1 MQVSAVAE
9 KVCKAKVKNEYGEQ
23 VPCGTKLK
31 GECLNRKNHVGKYK
45 TGFCS
50 NGFCEGK
57 SVKSTLTGK
66 PMKHCMDWRTCG
78 CTCHVEIDKLFIMT
92 KNLRTFKDMSG
103 YEAPVSHYQMPT
115 LEERAAMA
123 VAAKGAA
130 KEVVIIESP
139 MPELIPVTIKRE
151 FNETNTGRQGRG
163 QLEYRVKEF
172 CDEYLLSKD
181 PAPATPKYV
190 AEVIAKKYGIAAP
203 SQGAV
208 DAVFK
213 RWNALGFAMIASK
226 PTRFIGY
233 TPAGVKLGLDA
244 MKLAAKQKERS
255 SAAEASRTLRSKRRD

>member
-1 MQVSAVAE
+1 MQVAAVAE

-31 GECLNRKNHVGKYK
+31 GECRNRKNHVGKYK

-66 PMKHCMDWRTCG
+66 AMKHCADWRTCG

-92 KNLRTFKDMSG
+92 RNPRTFKDMSG
-103 YEAPVSHYQMPT
+103 YEPPISHYQMPT
-115 LEERAAMA
+115 LEERAAMH
-123 VAAKGAA
+123 AAQKNGA
-130 KEVVIIESP
+130 KEVEVIESP
-139 MPELIPVTIKRE
+139 NPDLIPVTIKRE

-172 CDEYLLSKD
+172 CDAHLLAKSSAD
-181 PAPATPKYV
+181 CTPKHV
-190 AEVIAKKYGIAAP
+190 AQGIAEKYGIDPP

-213 RWNALGFAMIASK
+213 RWDALGFAMIAK
-226 PTRFIGY
+226 RPTRFIGY
-233 TPAGVKLGLDA
+233 TPNGVKMGLDA

-255 SAAEASRTLRSKRRD
+255 SAAEASRTLRGKRRD